1 MRISERVALALTT
14 RYASGSLP
22 SPIGRGRE
30 ARSAGR
36 VRVIAAVLVPA
47 LLAACHPSATGNTA
61 QPDPALVNAEAAAN
75 AQAADDGHIL
85 CATGGAATMT
95 RTCTVD
101 RETSPRGLVLTLH
114 HADGGFHRL
123 LVTTDGHGVMAADGA
138 QGATVTIVGPN
149 EIEVKIGT
157 DRYRLP
163 ATVGKPKA

>member
-1 MRISERVALALTT
+1 MLGLLT
-14 RYASGSLP
+14 G
-22 SPIGRGRE
+22 
-30 ARSAGR
+30 
-36 VRVIAAVLVPA
+36 
-47 LLAACHPSATGNTA
+47 CHPSPTGNAA
-61 QPDPALVNAEAAAN
+61 QPDPALVQAEAAAN
-75 AQAADDGHIL
+75 AQAADNGQVL

-123 LVTTDGHGVMAADGA
+123 LVTTDGRGVMAADGA
-138 QGATVTIVGPN
+138 QDATITVVDSD

-163 ATVGKPKA
+163 ATVKPKA